1 MKTLVRLITHSSDL
15 LIDDTLPLTAE
26 ERTRSQYRFQT
37 TSGEDLHLRLPRG
50 TVLKDEDLLTT
61 EQADFVVKVI
71 AKPEAVYTVLTNNS
85 LLLLKAAYHL
95 GNRHIPLEVKANYL
109 RLLPD
114 PVLKKMLESM
124 NLQVREEI
132 TVFYPEIGAYVHH
145 HAHDHDHH

>member
-1 MKTLVRLITHSSDL
+1 MKTLVRLLTNSSDI

-37 TSGEDLHLRLPRG
+37 ASSEDLHLRLPRG

-61 EQADFVVKVI
+61 EQGDFVVKVV

-95 GNRHIPLEVKANYL
+95 GNRHISLEVNPNYL

-124 NLQVREEI
+124 GLQVREEI
-132 TVFYPEIGAYVHH
+132 AVFYPEIGAYVHH
-145 HAHDHDHH
+145 HTDYHDHY

>member
-1 MKTLVRLITHSSDL
+1 MKTLVKLITNSSDI
-15 LIDDTLPLTAE
+15 LINDTLPLTAE

-61 EQADFVVKVI
+61 EQADFVVKVV
-71 AKPEAVYTVLTNNS
+71 AKPEAVYTVLTNHS

-95 GNRHIPLEVKANYL
+95 GNRHIALEVNPNYL

-124 NLQVREEI
+124 GLQVREEI

-145 HAHDHDHH
+145 HTNHHDHH

>member
-1 MKTLVRLITHSSDL
+1 MKTLLRLINHSPDL
-15 LIDDTLPLTAE
+15 LINDTLPLTAE

-37 TSGEDLHLRLPRG
+37 TNGENLHLRLPRG
-50 TVLKDEDLLTT
+50 TVLKDKDLLTT
-61 EQADFVVKVI
+61 EQADFVVKVV

-95 GNRHIPLEVKANYL
+95 GNRHIALEVNPNYL

-124 NLQVREEI
+124 GLQVREEVM
-132 TVFYPEIGAYVHH
+132 VFYPEIGAYVHH
-145 HAHDHDHH
+145 HADDHAHH

>member
-1 MKTLVRLITHSSDL
+1 MKTLVRLLPNISDI

-37 TSGEDLHLRLPRG
+37 ASGEDLHLRLPRG
-50 TVLKDEDLLTT
+50 IVLKDKDLLTT
-61 EQADFVVKVI
+61 EQADFVVKVV

-95 GNRHIPLEVKANYL
+95 GNRHIALEVNPNYL

-114 PVLKKMLESM
+114 PVLRKMLENM
-124 NLQVREEI
+124 GLQVREEVTI
-132 TVFYPEIGAYVHH
+132 FCPEIGAYVHH
-145 HAHDHDHH
+145 HTDNHDHH

>member
-1 MKTLVRLITHSSDL
+1 MKTLVRLLTNSSDL
-15 LIDDTLPLTAE
+15 LINDTLPLTAE

-37 TSGEDLHLRLPRG
+37 THGEDLHLRLMRG

-61 EQADFVVKVI
+61 AEGDFVVKVV
-71 AKPEAVYTVLTNNS
+71 AKPETVYTVLTNNS

-95 GNRHIPLEVKANYL
+95 GNRHISLEVNPNYL

-124 NLQVREEI
+124 GLQVREEV

-145 HAHDHDHH
+145 NTHDHDH